1 MINIVDMKKS
11 KSFLSK
17 LYERS
22 QMDFDDVN
30 TSVADIISKVRKEGD
45 DALKFYTSKFDNV
58 DLESIIVS
66 DEEIDNAFNN
76 IDENLLKDLKMAH
89 ENIKDYHMKQV
100 RKDYLYK
107 KDEDIIL
114 GQLIRPIE
122 KVGIYVPG
130 GSAAYPSSVLM
141 NSVPAKIAGVKEVV
155 MVTPP
160 MADGSV
166 KDSVLVAA
174 KIAGVD
180 KILKV
185 GGAHSVAALSFG
197 TESVPKVSKIVGPGN
212 IYVSMA
218 KKQVMGYVGID
229 MIAGPSEILI
239 IADDSANP
247 KYVAAD
253 LMSQAEHDTLAA
265 SILVTDSPRIAKE
278 VEKELERQVKLME
291 REETIRKSF
300 ENFGAIIITESLME
314 SIEIANK
321 VAPEHLEIMTVN
333 PFEAYKRIE
342 NAGAIFLG
350 EYTPEPVGDYFSGT
364 NHTLPTSSTAK
375 FSSPLG
381 VDDFIKK
388 SSLVYYSKEA
398 LLSSGNSIMRIAE
411 DEGLTAHSNSIRV
424 RMGDE

>member
-1 MINIVDMKKS
+1 MIKIVDIKKS
-11 KSFLSK
+11 RDFLDK

-22 QMDFDDVN
+22 QMDFDNVNGLVVEIINNIRNKGDV
-30 TSVADIISKVRKEGD
+30 
-45 DALKFYTSKFDNV
+45 ALKEYTKKYDSV
-58 DLESIIVS
+58 DLESVEVAES
-66 DEEIDNAFNN
+66 EIEAAYNN
-76 IDENLLKDLKMAH
+76 IDKELISDLEKAH
-89 ENIKDYHMKQV
+89 KNIKDYHLKQV
-100 RKDYLYK
+100 RSDYLYK

-141 NSVPAKIAGVKEVV
+141 NCVPAKIAGVKEVI

-160 MADGSV
+160 MKNGKI

-180 KILKV
+180 RIFKV
-185 GGAHSVAALSFG
+185 GGAQSIAALSFG
-197 TESVPKVSKIVGPGN
+197 TESIPKVSKIVGPGN

-239 IADDSANP
+239 VADESANP

-253 LMSQAEHDTLAA
+253 LMSQAEHDPLAA
-265 SILVTDSPRIAKE
+265 SILVTDSPKLAMDVKE
-278 VEKELERQVKLME
+278 EIKVQIESLDR
-291 REETIRKSF
+291 RDTIIESF
-300 ENFGAIIITESLME
+300 DNFGAIIITESLME

-333 PFEAYKRIE
+333 PFEVYKRIE

-350 EYTPEPVGDYFSGT
+350 NYTPEPVGDYFSGT

-388 SSLVYYSKEA
+388 SSLVYYSKGA
-398 LLSSGNSIMRIAE
+398 LQESGDSIMRIAE

-424 RMGDE
+424 RMGDD